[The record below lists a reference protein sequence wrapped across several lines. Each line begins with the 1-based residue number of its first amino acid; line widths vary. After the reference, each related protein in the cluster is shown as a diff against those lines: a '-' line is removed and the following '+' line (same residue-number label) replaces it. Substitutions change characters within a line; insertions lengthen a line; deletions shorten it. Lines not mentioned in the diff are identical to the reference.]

1 MPTVTSSTR
10 RRVGL
15 LAFLGPLLTPPS
27 HGSCG
32 GLTISCHLHHAFHR
46 SSSSR
51 GRRALQPRPRL
62 RLRPVC
68 APSFPICK
76 TPASL
81 LIPGSA
87 APRFLSLAS
96 PASWSSH
103 GRLLVGVRAPPH
115 LACSSPTSR
124 ISVKYYPSSQTRL
137 RPGASHGALCGA
149 ARNAGQPTRMGNER
163 QLAGGSAPRSPT
175 RPITGRRG
183 GPVRLLGSNARS
195 VNDAHVPARA
205 LPPDSGKLRPAE
217 SVAHV

>member
-68 APSFPICK
+68 APCFPICK

-81 LIPGSA
+81 EIPGSA
-87 APRFLSLAS
+87 APRLLSLAS

-103 GRLLVGVRAPPH
+103 GRLLVGVWPPLTSHARHPPRESVSSIIRLPRHGSGRGPRAVLRAEPPVTPASRPGWETSVSWRAGLLRARRRAP
-115 LACSSPTSR
+115 SR
-124 ISVKYYPSSQTRL
+124 AVAGGPCDFSAQT
-137 RPGASHGALCGA
+137 PGA
-149 ARNAGQPTRMGNER
+149 
-163 QLAGGSAPRSPT
+163 
-175 RPITGRRG
+175 
-183 GPVRLLGSNARS
+183 
-195 VNDAHVPARA
+195 
-205 LPPDSGKLRPAE
+205 
-217 SVAHV
+217 